1 MRKQEKQ
8 TFTRLMLGV
17 SHSGVC
23 RSLSTVQ
30 SATYKARQALL
41 VRRRLFSSSSRYV
54 LQLVSPLSR
63 VYFISRSL
71 YRLPMMNK
79 LFSSASERERNLLVD
94 NLYTKN
100 SHSEPLILSCCLF
113 HLTNLLLVDLHLLDF
128 VIDERTC
135 NSISLSQG

>member
-1 MRKQEKQ
+1 MGRKKNTRDKSVRLRKQEKQ

-71 YRLPMMNK
+71 YRLSMMNK

-94 NLYTKN
+94 NLYTKTLN
-100 SHSEPLILSCCLF
+100 S
-113 HLTNLLLVDLHLLDF
+113 DLHTFFMLQ
-128 VIDERTC
+128 I
-135 NSISLSQG
+135 